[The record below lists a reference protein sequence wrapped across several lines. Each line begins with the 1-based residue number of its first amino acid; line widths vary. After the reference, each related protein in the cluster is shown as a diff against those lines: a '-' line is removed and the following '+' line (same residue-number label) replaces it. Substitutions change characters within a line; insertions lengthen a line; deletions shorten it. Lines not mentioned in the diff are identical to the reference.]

1 MDDKVAEILKLIS
14 EKSRGLQEELDGTMD
29 EEIRIEL
36 IGQISI
42 LDETYS
48 EVELISKQSD

>member
-14 EKSRGLQEELDGTMD
+14 EKSRGLQEELDGAGD